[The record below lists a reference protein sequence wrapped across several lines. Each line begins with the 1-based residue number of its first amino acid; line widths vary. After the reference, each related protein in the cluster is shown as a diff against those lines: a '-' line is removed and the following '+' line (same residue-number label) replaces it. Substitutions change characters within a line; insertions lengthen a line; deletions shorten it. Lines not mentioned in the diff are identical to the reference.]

1 MTQKTR
7 AFSFAA
13 AFGLILA
20 TPLALAPA
28 AAQEQEFRIG
38 LITPP
43 AHVWNQEAA
52 ALGETLAEMSDGRF
66 SLSIY
71 PSGQLGNESTM
82 LQQLQTGAL
91 DMAWLTTAEVTT
103 RAPDISALHAPFL
116 VENIAD
122 AAKVL
127 RSDVA
132 REMLDTLPSTTGTVG
147 VCYAMTGMRQLM
159 TRDPIDDVS
168 DLAGM
173 RFRITPAPPI
183 RSFFEMLDAAPAP
196 MPLTQVY
203 DSLANAQIDAID
215 MDFESIINF
224 RYYEHAPNMMV
235 TNHHMFG
242 MVALISGRVWAR
254 LLPEDQ
260 EILREAVQLHCDRT
274 IDRFVAE
281 EDDKLARL
289 REVEDLAI
297 TDEVGPEFFGDIVER
312 WDAEWAERTPYVARL
327 RELVAD
333 F

>member
-1 MTQKTR
+1 MNVWKL
-7 AFSFAA
+7 SVSLFA
-13 AFGLILA
+13 GIS
-20 TPLALAPA
+20 ALAVA
-28 AAQEQEFRIG
+28 SGAQAQEREFRIG

-52 ALGETLAEMSDGRF
+52 ALGETLSRLSDGRF
-66 SLSIY
+66 SIAIF

-103 RAPDISALHAPFL
+103 RVPDIAALHAPFL
-116 VENIAD
+116 VDNIAD

-132 REMLDTLPSTTGTVG
+132 REMLDALPAATGTVG
-147 VCYAMTGMRQLM
+147 ICYAMTGMRQLL
-159 TRDPIDDVS
+159 TRAPIDDAG
-168 DLAGM
+168 DLSGM
-173 RFRITPAPPI
+173 RFRITPAPAI
-183 RSFFEMLDAAPAP
+183 RSFFEMFGAAPAP

-203 DSLANAQIDAID
+203 DSLANGQIDAID

-242 MVALISGRVWAR
+242 MVALVSGRVWAG
-254 LLPEDQ
+254 LSEADQ
-260 EILREAVQLHCDRT
+260 AIVREAVQIHCDST
-274 IDRFVAE
+274 IDRFVSE
-281 EDDKLARL
+281 EDDKLERL
-289 REVEDLAI
+289 KAVPELTVTED
-297 TDEVGPEFFGDIVER
+297 VGPEFFGDIVER
-312 WDAEWAERTPYVARL
+312 WDAMWAEQTPYVGRL
-327 RELVAD
+327 RELVSE

>member
-1 MTQKTR
+1 MKKWKLSLSLL
-7 AFSFAA
+7 AGIAA
-13 AFGLILA
+13 ATVAFG
-20 TPLALAPA
+20 
-28 AAQEQEFRIG
+28 AQAQNKEFRIG

-52 ALGETLAEMSDGRF
+52 ALGETLSKLSDGRF
-66 SLSIY
+66 SIAVF

-103 RAPDISALHAPFL
+103 RVPGIAALHAPFL
-116 VENIAD
+116 VDNIAD

-132 REMLDTLPSTTGTVG
+132 REMLEDLPQATGTVG
-147 VCYAMTGMRQLM
+147 VCYAMTGMRQLL
-159 TRDPIDDVS
+159 TRQPIDDAG
-168 DLAGM
+168 DLSGM
-173 RFRITPAPPI
+173 RFRITPAPAI
-183 RSFFEMLDAAPAP
+183 RTFFEMFGASPAP

-203 DSLANAQIDAID
+203 DSLANGQIDAID

-242 MVALISGRVWAR
+242 MVALVSGRVWAG
-254 LLPEDQ
+254 LSQADQ
-260 EILREAVQLHCDRT
+260 EIVRTAVQQHCDST
-274 IDRFVAE
+274 IDRFVSE
-281 EDDKLARL
+281 EDAKLERL
-289 REVEDLAI
+289 RAAPGLTI
-297 TDEVGPEFFGDIVER
+297 TDDVGPEFFGDIVER
-312 WDAEWAERTPYVARL
+312 WDAMWSKETPYVERL
-327 RELVAD
+327 RKLVAE